1 MRLPRHRCHKR
12 AIIIGY
18 WLCSH
23 KWFWSMR
30 HASDEWVLWTVVVT
44 SISATSADHLFVI
57 IGSEFRMTVVSS
69 HNSSWG
75 EDITRRLLSLDS
87 ECSFL
92 EGCGSVSQSPLLRQ
106 PAIRYIC
113 ELLISG
119 DHESL
124 DFLCELFKAFD
135 EVFWLLALLN
145 NLKLGQSAE
154 LSSLHLSWLIWEAA
168 TSECPLVCTVFSGI
182 ESRQV
187 TLVLTADSCLGRCPH
202 FCSLKFVFIFCLLDE
217 CLWWWLLNLN
227 ISFVGDRR
235 FRVGRL
241 GLANV

>member
-1 MRLPRHRCHKR
+1 
-12 AIIIGY
+12 
-18 WLCSH
+18 
-23 KWFWSMR
+23 
-30 HASDEWVLWTVVVT
+30 
-44 SISATSADHLFVI
+44 
-57 IGSEFRMTVVSS
+57 MTVVSS

-75 EDITRRLLSLDS
+75 EDITRRLLSLNS

-154 LSSLHLSWLIWEAA
+154 LSSLHLSCLI
-168 TSECPLVCTVFSGI
+168 
-182 ESRQV
+182 
-187 TLVLTADSCLGRCPH
+187 
-202 FCSLKFVFIFCLLDE
+202 
-217 CLWWWLLNLN
+217 
-227 ISFVGDRR
+227 
-235 FRVGRL
+235 
-241 GLANV
+241 